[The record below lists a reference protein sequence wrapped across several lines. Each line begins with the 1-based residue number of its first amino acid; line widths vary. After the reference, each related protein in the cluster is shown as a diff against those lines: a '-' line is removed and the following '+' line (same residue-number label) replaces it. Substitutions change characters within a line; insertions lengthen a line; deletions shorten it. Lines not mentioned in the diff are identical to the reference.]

1 MGNMIAFKV
10 ATGHVA
16 MINDMNPAAKQQEV
30 NRACTL
36 LEAPPMLV
44 YGIRLYSKDPLTGYR
59 TVSKEIL
66 DKASVQKLGIK
77 KIKTDESKIPEI
89 KQKLSEFIDVTA
101 LLVTYPKGVASGQHH
116 PNRFESPI
124 GGKSMEEKF
133 TAITQKLGKEAGLQD
148 FFKPGEYVDVAS
160 ITKGKG
166 WQGVIKRF
174 GVARVS
180 HKATQK
186 IRHVGTLG
194 PFKPGK
200 VLYSVPHAGQ
210 TGFNYRIEQNKRILK
225 IGSKADSDSINPS
238 SGFLNYGLVR
248 NNFIIIDGSVP
259 GPSKR
264 LVRIRKSVTNIN
276 VKGIKEPKINDV
288 MF

>member
-1 MGNMIAFKV
+1 MVAFKV
-10 ATGHVA
+10 ATGRVA
-16 MINDMNPAAKQQEV
+16 MIDDTHPGAKQQEV
-30 NRACTL
+30 SRACTL
-36 LEAPPMLV
+36 LEAPPVFV
-44 YGIRLYSKDPLTGYR
+44 YGIRLYAIDPITGYR
-59 TVSKEIL
+59 VASKELL
-66 DKASVQKLGIK
+66 DKVSAQKLGIK
-77 KIKTDESKIPEI
+77 KIKLDEGKINDI
-89 KQKLSEFIDVTA
+89 KQELAGFSDVTA
-101 LLVTYPKGVASGQHH
+101 LLAASPRGTATGQHH
-116 PNRFESPI
+116 FNKFESSV
-124 GGKSMEEKF
+124 GGKTVEEKF
-133 TAITQKLGKEAGLQD
+133 NAIAQRLGKEASLQD

-225 IGSKADSDSINPS
+225 IGSKADAAALNPS
-238 SGFLNYGLVR
+238 SGFLNYGVVR
-248 NNFIIIDGSVP
+248 NNYIILDGSVP

-264 LVRIRKSVTNIN
+264 LVRIRKSITGIN
-276 VKGIKEPKINDV
+276 TKGGIKEPKINGV